1 MKRPNA
7 SKKCRRFRHMSNRV
21 SKRSTID
28 LRSSPRRSVVIFEIC
43 LIRYGEGAESVGRNV
58 EISTPVE
65 LHTLRLS
72 TIHFAQSPAPVAQP
86 SFAQVLDSVAR
97 TNATLA
103 SQVPRIECKSD
114 SCPRTIAAGIAGT
127 HSRME
132 DSHFATKCDCVCK
145 FCHAVNSWRQ
155 GSGKPLGHQSAGHR
169 LFHEGF

>member
-1 MKRPNA
+1 MRRQNA
-7 SKKCRRFRHMSNRV
+7 SKKCRRFRQMSNCV
-21 SKRSTID
+21 SKRSTLH

-65 LHTLRLS
+65 LHTLRRS

-103 SQVPRIECKSD
+103 SQMPVSNAKAIRVPG
-114 SCPRTIAAGIAGT
+114 P
-127 HSRME
+127 SRLE
-132 DSHFATKCDCVCK
+132 S
-145 FCHAVNSWRQ
+145 
-155 GSGKPLGHQSAGHR
+155 
-169 LFHEGF
+169 

>member
-1 MKRPNA
+1 MKRQNA
-7 SKKCRRFRHMSNRV
+7 SKKCRRFRQMSNRV

-28 LRSSPRRSVVIFEIC
+28 LRSSSRRSVVIFEIC

-65 LHTLRLS
+65 LHTLRRS
-72 TIHFAQSPAPVAQP
+72 TIHFAQSPVPVAQP

-103 SQVPRIECKSD
+103 SQMPVLNAKAIPVL
-114 SCPRTIAAGIAGT
+114 RTIAAGIAGT
-127 HSRME
+127 HSRTE
-132 DSHFATKCDCVCK
+132 DSHFATKCGCVCK
-145 FCHAVNSWRQ
+145 FCHAVDSWRQ